1 MLGEN
6 LKIARKAKKLSQQEL
21 ATQLNVVRQTVSK
34 WEQGLS
40 VPDSE
45 MLLNIAERLETPVH
59 SLLGETPIAEEKDD
73 MKAISAKLEVISEQ
87 LTEKKHAPKK
97 FLHILCGV
105 VLAVVVAFFL
115 FEIGT
120 LIYMKTFPVEAN
132 NPNVSI
138 IGGADAPTAILVLRS
153 LNPSGMIRGILLL
166 IAALVGFILTKA
178 KK

>member
-1 MLGEN
+1 MRS
-6 LKIARKAKKLSQQEL
+6 KKMKTAR
-21 ATQLNVVRQTVSK
+21 TSK
-34 WEQGLS
+34 GLS
-40 VPDSE
+40 
-45 MLLNIAERLETPVH
+45 
-59 SLLGETPIAEEKDD
+59 KQ
-73 MKAISAKLEVISEQ
+73 KL
-87 LTEKKHAPKK
+87 
-97 FLHILCGV
+97 LHILCSV
-105 VLAVVVAFFL
+105 VLAAVVILFL